1 MKPLSCIL
9 FVVLSCFSAS
19 AQTPLPG
26 KWEGAIYIGGI
37 NLDIIVTFHD
47 SSGTLSG
54 TIDIPQQ
61 GARGLALRNVVSAGS
76 VVHFEL
82 PAGLTTAIFN
92 GTINADSLTGLFVQG
107 QAQGTFAL
115 LPSAIAGSRRT
126 AEPPPPYPQREV
138 TFENDTVTLAGTLT
152 LPPTPGKHPALVL
165 LTGSGAQD
173 RDENVYGFKIFKQI
187 ADTLTRRGFAV
198 LRFDD
203 RGVGGST
210 GSQANCTTDD
220 YAGDALAAVKF
231 LKSQAGIDA
240 SRIDLL
246 GHSEGAIAASIAA
259 SRDPG
264 DVAGI
269 VLMAGPGLRGD
280 SLVNSQI
287 GLMAKQAG
295 ASAADIQEALSLQ
308 NAIYDA
314 MRSNGD
320 MSDIRKRIALVA
332 ARQYAELT
340 DEQRKSYPD
349 SVAFVDT
356 SAERSLSQTRSLWFR
371 RFIDIDP
378 VSYVRE
384 LRCPVLALFGELDQQ
399 VILELNRPV
408 IQKAL
413 SQNKNASIVVVPN
426 ANHLFQ
432 KAQSGS
438 LAEYGSLQKQFTP
451 KFLDALLAWLERIAS
466 R

>member
-1 MKPLSCIL
+1 MRLLTCIL
-9 FVVLSCFSAS
+9 FSALSYFSAT

-26 KWEGAIYIGGI
+26 KWEGDLHIGGMSLGI
-37 NLDIIVTFHD
+37 MVTFHD
-47 SSGTLSG
+47 SSGVLSG

-61 GARGLALRNVVSAGS
+61 GARGLALRNVVSSAG

-92 GTINADSLTGLFVQG
+92 GTLSADSLTGLFVQG

-115 LPSAIAGSRRT
+115 LPAAIAAARRPV
-126 AEPPPPYPQREV
+126 EPPPPYLQREV
-138 TFENDTVTLAGTLT
+138 TFHNDTVTLAGTLS
-152 LPPTPGKHPALVL
+152 LPPTADKHPALVL

-173 RDENVYGFKIFKQI
+173 RDEDVFGFKIFKLI

-210 GSQANCTTDD
+210 GSQVNSTTDD

-240 SRIDLL
+240 SRIGLF
-246 GHSEGAIAASIAA
+246 GHSEGAIAASMAA
-259 SRDPG
+259 TRDPG
-264 DVAGI
+264 NVAFI

-280 SLVNSQI
+280 SLVNTQI
-287 GLMAKQAG
+287 RLMAKEAG
-295 ASAADIQEALSLQ
+295 ASTADIHEALTLQ
-308 NAIYDA
+308 NEIYEA

-320 MSDIRKRIALVA
+320 MTNARKKIAQAA
-332 ARQYAELT
+332 ARQYAQLT
-340 DEQRKSYPD
+340 DEQRKSFPD
-349 SVAFVDT
+349 SVAFIDA
-356 SAERSLSQTRSLWFR
+356 SAERSLAQTRSPWFR

-378 VSYVRE
+378 VPDLRQ
-384 LRCPVLALFGELDQQ
+384 LRCPVLSLFGELDQQ
-399 VILELNRPV
+399 VIPEFNRPV
-408 IQKAL
+408 VQQAL
-413 SQNKNASIVVVPN
+413 SGNKDASIIVIPK

-432 KAQSGS
+432 AAQTGAP
-438 LAEYGSLQKQFTP
+438 AEYGSLPKQFAP
-451 KFLDALLAWLERIAS
+451 KFLDTLLTWMEQTAS